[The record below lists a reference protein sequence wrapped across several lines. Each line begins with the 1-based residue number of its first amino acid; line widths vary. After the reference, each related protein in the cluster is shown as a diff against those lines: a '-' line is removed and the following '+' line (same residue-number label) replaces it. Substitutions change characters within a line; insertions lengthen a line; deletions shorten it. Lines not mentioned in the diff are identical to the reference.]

1 MSVQNS
7 FPITRSYITEFQSG
21 SYTLA
26 EVASALNG
34 QYPGEFD
41 YFNNDVIAE

>member
-1 MSVQNS
+1 MRGKNIV
-7 FPITRSYITEFQSG
+7 FKSG

-41 YFNNDVIAE
+41 TFLVIQTWA

>member
-1 MSVQNS
+1 MD
-7 FPITRSYITEFQSG
+7 IKSG

-34 QYPGEFD
+34 EFPGEFD
-41 YFNNDVIAE
+41 YSRYQAIN